1 MSDDFFAGLQ
11 DNALFNETE
20 GQLSVDVLEAPH
32 EVVIRSA
39 IAGVQA
45 EDLDI
50 AVTPDTVTIR
60 GTREHGC
67 ETHENEVTHVQE
79 CFWGAFSR
87 SVVLPAHVRPDSADA
102 VLQNGILTIR
112 LKKAEM
118 NSHIS
123 PTSR

>member
-11 DNALFNETE
+11 ENALFNETE

-60 GTREHGC
+60 GTRHHGC
-67 ETHENEVTHVQE
+67 ETRENEVTHVQE